1 MATQPKTTGLT
12 YEDLR
17 NFPDDNLRREII
29 DGELFVTPSPLP
41 RHQRVVLELAAALLA
56 YSKERGGAVY
66 PAPLDVFFSETNVVE
81 PDVLFIRPEHVDTSD
96 SEKIISIPD
105 LLIEV
110 SSPSTR
116 RTDLTRKKD
125 LYELFG
131 VPEYWFVD
139 PRQERVV
146 VFRIDPDEPD
156 YPWPGEDLGPGEVVE
171 SLALPGL
178 RIAVDDLLGAER
190 RRRAARVRR
199 DARGAGVRPRAR
211 GRAAARPAAGDSDP
225 GRRRIWGHRTG
236 RKRRGAGGMAPGAPA
251 RRPRRRSAAAPRSA
265 APWPGAAG

>member
-66 PAPLDVFFSETNVVE
+66 PALLDVFFSETNVVE

-139 PRQERVV
+139 MEAERVEV
-146 VFRIDPDEPD
+146 YRLANGRYGQPEILQAAATLTSAVLQGFEF
-156 YPWPGEDLGPGEVVE
+156 DLSTILE
-171 SLALPGL
+171 A
-178 RIAVDDLLGAER
+178 
-190 RRRAARVRR
+190 
-199 DARGAGVRPRAR
+199 
-211 GRAAARPAAGDSDP
+211 GRA
-225 GRRRIWGHRTG
+225 
-236 RKRRGAGGMAPGAPA
+236 
-251 RRPRRRSAAAPRSA
+251 
-265 APWPGAAG
+265 